1 MVSGG
6 RGVRRLP
13 GRGRASGLRLQGYT
27 GAPSPLMYPILYP
40 ALPFQE
46 GVR

>member
-13 GRGRASGLRLQGYT
+13 GKGTASGLELRGYAGT
-27 GAPSPLMYPILYP
+27 LSPAMYPVLYP
-40 ALPFQE
+40 ALPFQ
-46 GVR
+46 GGAR